1 MTLAELLE
9 FLDENTDYGVVDGD
23 IAETLR
29 KAQDGSHK
37 TPVMGEII
45 AAISE
50 GTGCTA
56 PDCVIER
63 AQTVNSLGQLR
74 LKYMKDDAPVEG
86 FRMVEGIIH
95 NIDLAFDEEA
105 LRQKFD

>member
-1 MTLAELLE
+1 MTLAELLA
-9 FLDENTDYGVVDGD
+9 FLEENTDYGVMDGD
-23 IAETLR
+23 VSDTLS
-29 KAQDGSHK
+29 KAQNGSHK

-45 AAISE
+45 AAICE
-50 GTGCTA
+50 GTGCNDG
-56 PDCVIER
+56 DCSIER

-86 FRMVEGIIH
+86 FRMVEGTIH